1 VQGSTALMEAA
12 GSYNSA
18 CMVNLLL
25 NRVSGGSRQDAAHI
39 AAYVNVVDKH
49 VSLCSLQQLVWHM

>member
-1 VQGSTALMEAA
+1 MEAA